1 MDLGALY
8 QEVILEHNRS
18 PRNYGPLPAPTGK
31 AQGLNP
37 MCGDEVTVWVAMEG
51 DTVQDVSFEGTGCAI
66 SKASASM
73 MTQAVKGK
81 SRAEAEALFAQFHAL
96 VTGQGATPDAS
107 LGKLKVFS
115 GVVRFP
121 TRVKCASLAWH
132 AMREAIGDAGRG
144 SRDAGRGTQDAGRGT
159 PDAGRESHDAGPE

>member
-8 QEVILEHNRS
+8 QDVILEHNRS
-18 PRNYGPLPAPTGK
+18 PKNFGELAEASGTAHGR
-31 AQGLNP
+31 NP
-37 MCGDEVTVWVAMEG
+37 MCGDEVTIWLKVDG
-51 DTVQDVSFEGTGCAI
+51 DVVRDVSFVGSGCAI

-81 SRAEAEALFAQFHAL
+81 TRGEATKLFEAFHGM
-96 VTGQGATPDAS
+96 VTGHPMDEAT

-115 GVVRFP
+115 GVSRFP

-132 AMREAIGDAGRG
+132 AMKEAL
-144 SRDAGRGTQDAGRGT
+144 
-159 PDAGRESHDAGPE
+159 ESPAPPRADSAR